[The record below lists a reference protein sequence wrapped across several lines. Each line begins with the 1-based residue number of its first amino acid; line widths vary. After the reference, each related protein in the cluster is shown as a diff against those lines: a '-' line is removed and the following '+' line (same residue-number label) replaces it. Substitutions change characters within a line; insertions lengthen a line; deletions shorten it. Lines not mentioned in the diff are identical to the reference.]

1 MCGTPSKMLEH
12 LLDTRMGIQVGPTDP
27 FLDDFMLTHIV
38 FMPVPMLVD
47 ELWRQYPF
55 SNLIYVCFFDFL

>member
-1 MCGTPSKMLEH
+1 MLEH

-55 SNLIYVCFFDFL
+55 SNCQLRFYLWFF